1 MIGPMDTVL
10 IVEDD
15 PSVAT
20 VIRHHLQGAG
30 YVGHI
35 AQDVEDAWRVLVS
48 ESPQAAIIDIKLPG
62 ADGWHLVERIR
73 GDGRFAALPLVVLT
87 GLVEPQV
94 MQKAEELEC
103 SYLSKPFASST
114 LLHKL
119 SHAIR
124 NRPQA
129 RPPRAERDLRI
140 DLVPTDVTVLIEGY
154 RVEGQ
159 IFLPPEMGRFSDAWE
174 AIVRDQ
180 REFLPVSEA
189 RLIRTDGSIVAE
201 PQLFQVRKSQVHA
214 VFPGRGPRSPHPPTP

>member
-1 MIGPMDTVL
+1 MHKVL

-35 AQDVEDAWRVLVS
+35 AQDVEDAWRVLVG
-48 ESPQAAIIDIKLPG
+48 ESPTAAIVDIKLPG

-73 GDGRFAALPLVVLT
+73 KDGRFSSLPIVVLT
-87 GLVEPQV
+87 GLVEPHV
-94 MQKAEELEC
+94 MQQAETHGC

-119 SHAIR
+119 DFAIK
-124 NRPQA
+124 NRPQPNVA
-129 RPPRAERDLRI
+129 PQTSDLRI
-140 DLVPTDVTVLIEGY
+140 DLVATDVTVLIEGY
-154 RVEGQ
+154 RVEGR

-180 REFLPVSEA
+180 REFLPVTEA
-189 RLIRTDGSIVAE
+189 RLIRTDGSVVAE
-201 PQLFQVRKSQVHA
+201 PQLFEVRKSQVHA
-214 VFPGRGPRSPHPPTP
+214 VFPGRGVGPPPPSP

>member
-1 MIGPMDTVL
+1 MRKVL

-35 AQDVEDAWRVLVS
+35 AQDVEDAWRVLVA
-48 ESPQAAIIDIKLPG
+48 ESPQAAIVDIKLPG
-62 ADGWHLVERIR
+62 ADGWHLVDRIR
-73 GDGRFAALPLVVLT
+73 KDGRFSTLPVVVLT

-94 MQKAEELEC
+94 MSRAEERGC

-119 SHAIR
+119 DFAIK
-124 NRPQA
+124 NRPQPTVA
-129 RPPRAERDLRI
+129 AESSDLRI

-180 REFLPVSEA
+180 REFLPVTDA
-189 RLIRTDGSIVAE
+189 RLITSAGVVVAE
-201 PQLFQVRKSQVHA
+201 PQLFEVRKSQVHA
-214 VFPGRGPRSPHPPTP
+214 VFPGRGLGPPPATH